1 MKHAHYFKDV
11 SGLSHI
17 DVYRIL
23 ELYGVTHPCIQH
35 AIKKLLVSG
44 GRGAKDATQDVREAM
59 DTLERY
65 FAMESETAEWIPW
78 LGLPDIEVPKRDW
91 IPWLAQPNIEVPEKV
106 QVRLRDGTELTR
118 NSRDLRWNHDAP
130 DSPVHRYDIVAYR
143 AAP

>member
-65 FAMESETAEWIPW
+65 FAMESEGSPAPEAPW
-78 LGLPDIEVPKRDW
+78 VPWPGSRF
-91 IPWLAQPNIEVPEKV
+91 PPVSGKV
-106 QVRLRDGTELTR
+106 CVRYR
-118 NSRDLRWNHDAP
+118 NDRQMIQRACDLRWDHSEPCAATYP
-130 DSPVHRYDIVAYR
+130 YDIVAYR